1 MMWYCHQSL
10 LVLLLLLYLIC
21 DLSQLLMS
29 VRDVDDE
36 LVVLSLNA
44 LAALVP
50 VLGGD
55 IVIGEGRR
63 QLFSRG
69 QPKVCLLCPA

>member
-1 MMWYCHQSL
+1 L
-10 LVLLLLLYLIC
+10 L
-21 DLSQLLMS
+21 S
-29 VRDVDDE
+29 VRDIDDE

-44 LAALVP
+44 LATLVP

-55 IVIGEGRR
+55 IVIGEGRQ

-69 QPKVCLLCPA
+69 QPKVSCGIF

>member
-1 MMWYCHQSL
+1 MNGQIYLCCYQ
-10 LVLLLLLYLIC
+10 LLL
-21 DLSQLLMS
+21 S
-29 VRDVDDE
+29 VRDTDDD

-44 LAALVP
+44 LATLVP

-55 IVIGEGRR
+55 IVIGEGRQ

-69 QPKVCLLCPA
+69 QPKVCCVVAS

>member
-1 MMWYCHQSL
+1 MPNVDCTSEIML
-10 LVLLLLLYLIC
+10 LQLLL
-21 DLSQLLMS
+21 S

-36 LVVLSLNA
+36 LVALSLNA

-50 VLGGD
+50 ILGGD

-69 QPKVCLLCPA
+69 KPKVCHVWRINKHCLAP